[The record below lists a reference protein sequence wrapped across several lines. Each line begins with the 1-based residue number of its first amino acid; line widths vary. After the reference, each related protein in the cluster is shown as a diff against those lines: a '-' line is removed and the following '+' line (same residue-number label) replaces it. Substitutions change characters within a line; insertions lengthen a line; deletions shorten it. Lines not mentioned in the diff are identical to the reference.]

1 MVLYNKQEITAII
14 PTKNEEAN
22 IISCLKSVSW
32 CDSILVIDNYSTDK
46 TASLAKKMGAQ
57 VIKHHLENDFSKQ
70 RNFALKQ
77 AQTRWVLF
85 IDADERVSKK
95 LALEIQ
101 KFIQQADQEGYTGA
115 FVIRQDHIFGQKI
128 HYGEFGKTK
137 LLRLGRRVGK
147 WQGKVH
153 ETWDFPGRKATL
165 KNSLYHY
172 PHPNLTEFLRKINLY
187 TTLQA
192 KELYQQKI
200 KTNSLLIILYPLA
213 KFFQNY
219 CYRFGFLEGST
230 GFVLAVLMSFRSFL
244 VRAKLWVL
252 WRQKGGWQ

>member
-1 MVLYNKQEITAII
+1 
-14 PTKNEEAN
+14 
-22 IISCLKSVSW
+22 
-32 CDSILVIDNYSTDK
+32 
-46 TASLAKKMGAQ
+46 MGAQ

-101 KFIQQADQEGYTGA
+101 KFIQQADGEGYTGA
-115 FVIRQDHIFGQKI
+115 FIIRQDHIFGQKI
-128 HYGEFGKTK
+128 HYGEFGKIK

-153 ETWDFPGRKATL
+153 EIWDFPGRKATL

-192 KELYQQKI
+192 K
-200 KTNSLLIILYPLA
+200 
-213 KFFQNY
+213 NY

-230 GFVLAVLMSFRSFL
+230 GFVLAVLMSFHSFL

>member
-1 MVLYNKQEITAII
+1 MTFNNKHKITAIVL
-14 PTKNEEAN
+14 TKNEEAN
-22 IISCLKSVSW
+22 IVDCLKSASW
-32 CDSILVIDNYSTDK
+32 CDNILVIDDYSIDK

-77 AQTRWVLF
+77 AQTRWVFF
-85 IDADERVSKK
+85 IDADERVPKK
-95 LALEIQ
+95 LALETQ

-115 FVIRQDHIFGQKI
+115 FVIRQDYIFGKKI
-128 HYGEFGKTK
+128 HYGEFGKIK

-153 ETWDFPGRKATL
+153 ETWTFPGRKATL
-165 KNSLYHY
+165 KNSLHHY

-187 TTLQA
+187 TTLRA
-192 KELYQQKI
+192 EELYQQKI

-219 CYRFGFLEGST
+219 CYRLGFLEGST
-230 GFVLAVLMSFRSFL
+230 GFVLAILMSFHSFL
-244 VRAKLWVL
+244 VRAKLWVI
-252 WRQKGGWQ
+252 WRQRGGWR